1 MNVYQKLAIVQREL
15 VAKRD
20 KWNSFSKYMY
30 RSAEGIIE
38 SLKPHLKKH
47 ELLLTS
53 DNEVIQIG
61 NHLYTKVTLNLFD
74 TSKDAKITDPYT
86 VKAFARESEQLKG
99 QIAAQ
104 ISGGTQSYAF
114 KYALHSMFLIDDGNG
129 DADSQNTSHDMEKK
143 HETLSS
149 YLKSKNVN
157 AKQFASHFMIQAQQA
172 KELLQD
178 KKQLNNMID
187 EFLKINATPSN

>member
-1 MNVYQKLAIVQREL
+1 MNIYQKLSFIQREL
-15 VAKRD
+15 VAKKD
-20 KWNSFSKYMY
+20 KWNDFSRYMY

-38 SLKPHLKKH
+38 SLKPHLKEH
-47 ELLLTS
+47 GLLLTS
-53 DNEVIQIG
+53 DNEVVQIG
-61 NHLYTKVTLNLFD
+61 NHHYTKVTLYLFD
-74 TSKDAKITDPYT
+74 VSKDAEIKEPYT
-86 VKAFARESEQLKG
+86 VSAYARESEQLKG

-114 KYALHSMFLIDDGNG
+114 KYALNSMFLIDDGNG

-157 AKQFASHFMIQAQQA
+157 AKSFASHFMIQAKQA
-172 KELLQD
+172 KELLKD
-178 KKQLNNMID
+178 KKTLDAMID
-187 EFLKINATPSN
+187 DFVKINENSGN